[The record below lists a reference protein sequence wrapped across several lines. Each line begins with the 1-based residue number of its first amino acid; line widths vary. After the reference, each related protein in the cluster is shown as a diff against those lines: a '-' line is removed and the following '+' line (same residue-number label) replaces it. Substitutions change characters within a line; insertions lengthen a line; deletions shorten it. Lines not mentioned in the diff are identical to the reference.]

1 MSSAKFHYTNDLHF
15 DYMINQDVQQRILG
29 GEACLWTEYI
39 NARMV
44 HSRVWPRTAAIAERL
59 WSSNSDDIECMYDRL
74 ALIDKRFFHPDE
86 KEYVKDLSTLASNVT
101 ALRLLA
107 DVCEPLGLQGRDRL
121 RNYTRQTLLNRLV
134 DILRP
139 ESELTRQLIR
149 TNQVSRLYS
158 TFLSWTKNE
167 LFLYSNDSDIGQLSS
182 NLARL
187 GDLGILLLNMY
198 DNNQRRQIIS
208 SRWYY
213 YHWDMLETIEYQ
225 VPEIRL
231 AGVRLLKDLLQQFDP
246 CSFDLI
252 NLSLILFF
260 PFIVIVAQ
268 RVSCIRRRLLLPCFN
283 FCYHSYVRCQVR

>member
-1 MSSAKFHYTNDLHF
+1 
-15 DYMINQDVQQRILG
+15 MINGDVQQRILG

-59 WSSNSDDIECMYDRL
+59 WSSRSDEIECMYDRL

-86 KEYVKDLSTLASNVT
+86 KDYVKDLSTLTSNVT
-101 ALRLLA
+101 AFRLLA

-149 TNQVSRLYS
+149 TNKVSKLYS
-158 TFLSWTKNE
+158 TFLSWTRNE